1 LGFVDL
7 HSHVLCAIDD
17 GAPDEAAS
25 MSMLAGLAALG
36 FDTVCATPHQRHGMF
51 MPSAEAIDTAHR
63 AALDGLRANGIALR
77 LPLGAENMWD
87 AVFLERARSGTIP
100 SYEGGPAFLFEVP
113 VGPILPEAL
122 DDELAALA
130 RAGRRPVMAH
140 PERYPPIFEDLD
152 LDRAREIGRIAALAV
167 DLGAVAGYH
176 GDAQCTA
183 ARALL
188 EGGIA
193 HAVAT
198 DIHASGDVRVAAEG
212 MAWIERR
219 LGQDR
224 LVELLDIG
232 PRRILRGELP

>member
-17 GAPDEAAS
+17 GAPDQAAS

-36 FDTVCATPHQRHGMF
+36 FDTVCATPHQRADMF
-51 MPSAEAIDTAHR
+51 LPSAEAIADAHR
-63 AALDGLRANGIALR
+63 AALAGLRAAGLELA

-87 AVFLERARSGTIP
+87 AVFLERARAGSIP
-100 SYEGGPAFLFEVP
+100 SYGGGPAFLFEIP
-113 VGPILPEAL
+113 VGPILPEDL
-122 DDELAALA
+122 SEELHALA

-152 LDRAREIGRIAALAV
+152 LDRARELGQVAALVV

-176 GDAQCTA
+176 GRAQCAA

-188 EGGIA
+188 EERIA
-193 HAVAT
+193 HAVAS
-198 DIHASGDVRVAAEG
+198 DVHASGDVRVAAEG
-212 MAWIERR
+212 MAWIEQR
-219 LGQDR
+219 LGRDR
-224 LVELLDIG
+224 LIELLDLA
-232 PRRILRGELP
+232 PRRILAGESP